1 MKTKLVYILENEDVL
16 KLEAALRVLT
26 TLNTKEY
33 IEYESD
39 GVRGAIIAATEE
51 IAEALAE
58 MTREE

>member
-16 KLEAALRVLT
+16 KLESALKVLI
-26 TLNTKEY
+26 TLNTKEH

-51 IAEALAE
+51 IAEQLAAMVKGE
-58 MTREE
+58 